1 MWIDDFLKEFS
12 EKCSTGESILSQHS
26 HDESHHEW
34 VIPDVVFFPENENDV
49 VKLLR
54 FANDYKIPVTGY
66 GVGSSIEG
74 NPIPLKK
81 GIVVDFQKMNNIIEV
96 FPEDM
101 MVLVEPGVLYKD
113 LNKQLRYHGLFFAPD
128 PGANASIGGMLAN
141 NASGTRTVKYG
152 GTRDNVY
159 KANVVIPGG
168 KLLTL
173 GNLAKKTSSG
183 YDLLHFF
190 IGSEGTFGLFT
201 KAYLKLHGIPSEMS
215 AIVAYFNTIHDA
227 VKTVSD
233 IMMSGFSP
241 AALEF
246 MDMNVIKMLNDNE
259 NLNLIEKP
267 SILMEFHGGDT
278 DILQK
283 EINAVISLCKENNM
297 IEYDSGVGIDERNRI
312 WEARHKTYE
321 VILRTNPGKKAVI
334 VDTAVPISKYP
345 EIVEFAKDAIKDI
358 TGYIFGHA
366 GDGNLHAVLV
376 ANKEDPQEWNK
387 ILEAN
392 DKIVAKGISLGGTS
406 TGEHGVGIGKIKF
419 MEREF
424 GKNSLELMKNLKQV
438 IDPYNIMNPG
448 KIFNN

>member
-1 MWIDDFLKEFS
+1 MWKDYLLKEFS
-12 EKCSTGESILSQHS
+12 GKCSTGESILSQHS

-34 VIPDVVFFPENENDV
+34 VIPDVVFFPENEEDV
-49 VKLLR
+49 INLLK
-54 FANDYKIPVTGY
+54 FANEYKIPVTGY
-66 GVGSSIEG
+66 GAGSSIEG
-74 NPIPLKK
+74 NPIPIRK
-81 GIVVDFQKMNNIIEV
+81 GIVVDFQKMNKIIEV
-96 FPEDM
+96 YPEDM

-201 KAYLKLHGIPSEMS
+201 KAYLKLHGIPAEMS
-215 AIVAYFNTIHDA
+215 AIVAYFNTVHDA

-246 MDMNVIKMLNDNE
+246 MDVNVIKMLNDNE
-259 NLNLIEKP
+259 DLNLTEKP
-267 SILMEFHGGDT
+267 SILMEFHGGN
-278 DILQK
+278 K
-283 EINAVISLCKENNM
+283 EILHKEIKDVIELCKENNM
-297 IEYDSGVGIDERNRI
+297 TDYDSGVGIDERNRI

-345 EIVEFAKDAIKDI
+345 IIVEYAKEAIKDV

-376 ANKEDPQEWNK
+376 ADKNNKTEWQK
-387 ILEAN
+387 IIDAN

-419 MEREF
+419 MEMEF
-424 GKNSLELMKNLKQV
+424 GKNSLELMRKLKMT
-438 IDPYNIMNPG
+438 IDPNNIMNPG
-448 KIFNN
+448 KIFV